1 MDESNPDWA
10 PTLHLGHSDV
20 RATESDRYSIQLNS
34 KALLSIPTEGRKLSL
49 DKGSTNS
56 TIKKTITQFKI
67 HLLPISYL
75 KYHWQQ
81 LE

>member
-10 PTLHLGHSDV
+10 PTLHLGHCACYRV
-20 RATESDRYSIQLNS
+20 RPVFNSIKLNS

-49 DKGSTNS
+49 DKGSKNS
-56 TIKKTITQFKI
+56 TIQKTITQFKI
-67 HLLPISYL
+67 HPLPISYL
-75 KYHWQQ
+75 KYHWQ